1 MAKQNFY
8 TYPSME
14 KQLKQWTVQYSA
26 DYFRL
31 DSIGRTPAKRHLYA
45 CHLGAADAPK
55 QLVLTASIHGRE
67 YINTTLLL
75 DMLAYYLPRYNHREL
90 PDTPCSVSYTHL
102 TLPTN
107 REV

>member
-67 YINTTLLL
+67 YINTCLL
-75 DMLAYYLPRYNHREL
+75 
-90 PDTPCSVSYTHL
+90 YTSDA
-102 TLPTN
+102 TGN
-107 REV
+107 FGAMCASFFFR

>member
-55 QLVLTASIHGRE
+55 QLVLTASIHGRDHDE
-67 YINTTLLL
+67 SPRHNVLL
-75 DMLAYYLPRYNHREL
+75 HIIHIHH
-90 PDTPCSVSYTHL
+90 C
-102 TLPTN
+102 
-107 REV
+107 